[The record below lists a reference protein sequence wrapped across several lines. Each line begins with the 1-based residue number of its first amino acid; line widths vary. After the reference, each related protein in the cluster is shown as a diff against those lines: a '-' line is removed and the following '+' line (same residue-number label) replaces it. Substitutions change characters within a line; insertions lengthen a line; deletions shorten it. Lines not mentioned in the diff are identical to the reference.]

1 MAFKEIL
8 QRIKRL
14 EEKNNDDEIVVLIC
28 LENGREKRKSMSAY
42 EAQMLVLNQSAAK
55 TFGSDIQL
63 EIVGVE
69 SGDDDG
75 FIESMLN
82 DTGVTPEEVQQMIE
96 VLNDEHI

>member
-14 EEKNNDDEIVVLIC
+14 EERNNDDGIVVLIC

-42 EAQMLVLNQSAAK
+42 EAQMLVLKQSAAK

-75 FIESMLN
+75 FIESLLN

-96 VLNDEHI
+96 VLNDEYI

>member
-14 EEKNNDDEIVVLIC
+14 EEKNNDDGIVVLIC

-42 EAQMLVLNQSAAK
+42 EAQMLVLKQSAAK

-96 VLNDEHI
+96 VLNDEYI

>member
-1 MAFKEIL
+1 MQQKIFE
-8 QRIKRL
+8 
-14 EEKNNDDEIVVLIC
+14 
-28 LENGREKRKSMSAY
+28 
-42 EAQMLVLNQSAAK
+42 
-55 TFGSDIQL
+55 SDIQL

>member
-14 EEKNNDDEIVVLIC
+14 EERSNDDGTVVLIC
-28 LENGREKRKSMSAY
+28 IENGKEKRKSMSAY

>member
-14 EEKNNDDEIVVLIC
+14 EERSNDDGTVVLIC
-28 LENGREKRKSMSAY
+28 IENGKEKRKSMSAY

-69 SGDDDG
+69 YGDDDG

-82 DTGVTPEEVQQMIE
+82 DTGVTLEEAQQMIE

>member
-14 EEKNNDDEIVVLIC
+14 EEKNNDDGIVVLIC
-28 LENGREKRKSMSAY
+28 LEKGREKRKSMSAY
-42 EAQMLVLNQSAAK
+42 EAQMLVLKQSAAK

-96 VLNDEHI
+96 DYE